1 MGFSSISQT
10 SIQKDSVVILT
21 EKQARAIVT
30 DLVHYDFAKQIIN
43 EQKVRIKNYQ
53 TKESAFKNKLSIQ
66 DSIIIYQ
73 KSIIDIHKDII
84 KSKKSFELH
93 GYVGIQ
99 SIQLTLKEPIIYTN
113 LMFEFSRFNAGIN
126 YYIQSN
132 NPSRYGIILE
142 YKLF

>member
-1 MGFSSISQT
+1 MGFSSISQI

-126 YYIQSN
+126 YYVQSN